1 MRIILVGDPEQR
13 ARWRR
18 KLAVSGFDV
27 VDEAG
32 SLEEARSSRSA
43 HDAIL
48 LPSGA
53 DGREL
58 DEQGEFP
65 DEGDGLVEALTA
77 RELDV
82 LRLLA
87 TGMTNKAIAARLA
100 ISDQTVKFHVAEI
113 LGKLGTANR
122 TSAVRRALRKG
133 LIPI

>member
-1 MRIILVGDPEQR
+1 MRIILVGGPEQR
-13 ARWRR
+13 AHWRR
-18 KLAVSGFDV
+18 KLAGSGFEV
-27 VDEAG
+27 VDEFG
-32 SLEEARSSRSA
+32 SFAEASSSRTA

-53 DGREL
+53 DGREF
-58 DEQGEFP
+58 DEDSGFQ
-65 DEGDGLVEALTA
+65 DDGVVQALTA

-82 LRLLA
+82 LKLLA
-87 TGMTNKAIAARLA
+87 TGMTNKTIAARLA

-113 LGKLGTANR
+113 LGKLGAANR